1 MRPWIKYHNDEF
13 GMLRPADAMIEVD
26 ISAGLFAAGVLR
38 WWFRL
43 SLDFAE
49 PQALE
54 STEGHG
60 PESM

>member
-1 MRPWIKYHNDEF
+1 
-13 GMLRPADAMIEVD
+13 MIEVD